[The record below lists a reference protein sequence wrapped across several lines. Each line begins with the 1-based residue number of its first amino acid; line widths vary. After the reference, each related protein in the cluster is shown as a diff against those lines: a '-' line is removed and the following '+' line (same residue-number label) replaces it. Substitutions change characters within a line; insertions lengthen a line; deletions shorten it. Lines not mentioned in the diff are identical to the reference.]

1 MDYREYPL
9 SQLLQNRKIFAVFD
23 EEFQKDTWLDA
34 TALLGSESTI
44 SSLYKDGTVPKETLD
59 RIVDRLSRKD

>member
-9 SQLLQNRKIFAVFD
+9 SELLKNIKIFAVFD
-23 EEFQKDTWLDA
+23 EEFQKGTWLDA

-44 SSLYKDGTVPKETLD
+44 NQLYRDGTVPKETLD
-59 RIVDRLSRKD
+59 KIVERLSK